1 MRISM
6 RIVAGVILTGLA
18 LAGLLLNH
26 STKAESNNGSQ
37 KQTRTNAALSS
48 TPIPLQEGWRVG
60 DPVVHDNLA
69 IFPVISDA
77 PINTDEFITL
87 DEGLRAGTVTVTE
100 LGADGRT
107 RPLPQQRI
115 DRRGNRIPQQRA
127 DSAQVNKL
135 ALTNKSGKKLV
146 LIAGEMVVG
155 GKQDRIVGYDAIIAS
170 SDKPVP
176 LDVFC
181 VEHGRW
187 SGEAAFSRSG
197 ASNGSSTARMMASP
211 KVRARAQAKKDQS
224 EVWKGVAEQVTANNV
239 STATG
244 DLKSVYEDKQV
255 SRTLESYER
264 ALKDKVAG
272 KEVIGVVVAVGGR
285 VISADVFAS
294 PKLFQAYWPKMLRSY
309 ALEAVSSTR
318 NDSARASVKDAEA
331 FLARANGGK
340 QASGKEG
347 IYRLTEH
354 QSDSDASFELESETI
369 SAPVLVHFNRVSK
382 K

>member
-6 RIVAGVILTGLA
+6 RLVAGVILTGFA
-18 LAGLLLNH
+18 LACLLLNH
-26 STKAESNNGSQ
+26 TTRAESNNSPQ
-37 KQTRTNAALSS
+37 KQTRANAALNS
-48 TPIPLQEGWRVG
+48 TPIPVQSGWQIG
-60 DPVVHDNLA
+60 NPIVHENLV
-69 IFPVISDA
+69 IFPVTSDA
-77 PINTDEFITL
+77 PIDTDDFITL

-100 LGADGRT
+100 LGEGARP
-107 RPLPQQRI
+107 RPLPQNQADTRA
-115 DRRGNRIPQQRA
+115 NRIPQQRA

-170 SDKPVP
+170 SDTPVP

-187 SGEAAFSRSG
+187 SGGAAFSRGG
-197 ASNGSSTARMMASP
+197 ATGGGTARLMASP
-211 KVRARAQAKKDQS
+211 KVRARAQAKKDQG

-244 DLKSVYEDKQV
+244 DLKSVYEDRRV
-255 SRTLESYER
+255 NSTLESYER
-264 ALKDKVAG
+264 ALKGKVGG
-272 KEVIGVVVAVGGR
+272 KEVIGVVVAIGGR

-294 PKLFQAYWPKMLRSY
+294 PKLFQAYWPKMLMSY
-309 ALEAVSSTR
+309 ALEAISSGKT
-318 NDSARASVKDAEA
+318 DSARASVKDAEA
-331 FLARANGGK
+331 FLARASGGK
-340 QASGKEG
+340 QSSGKAG
-347 IYRLTEH
+347 VYRLTEH
-354 QSDSDASFELESETI
+354 QSESDASFELESEAI
-369 SAPVLVHFNRVSK
+369 AAPVLVHFNRVSK